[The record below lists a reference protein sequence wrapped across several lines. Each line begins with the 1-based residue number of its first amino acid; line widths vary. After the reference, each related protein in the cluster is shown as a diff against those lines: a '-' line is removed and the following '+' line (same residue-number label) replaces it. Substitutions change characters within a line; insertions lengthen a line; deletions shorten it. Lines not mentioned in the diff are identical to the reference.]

1 MIDGDRNMVVVARLR
16 AAPLVGWQFA
26 CAVLLGV
33 LLARLDWGGDPVD
46 AFWNMVFG
54 QPLVLIGIVAV
65 LGTWA
70 YWLGAWRRRAAY
82 VRHDGRTL
90 YRGGGAASWPLIAIR
105 DVIVVRG
112 ELGGK
117 ALRLVVDDDSEV
129 TRELVKLY
137 LLDEPPEV
145 VRDGVMF
152 AVARAGGV
160 MAPGTVH

>member
-1 MIDGDRNMVVVARLR
+1 MTDGDRKMVVVARLR
-16 AAPLVGWQFA
+16 AAPLVGWHFA

-33 LLARLDWGGDPVD
+33 LAARLDWGGDPLD

-54 QPLVLIGIVAV
+54 QPLRLLGIAAV
-65 LGTWA
+65 LSVWA
-70 YWLGAWRRRAAY
+70 YWLGVWRRRSAY

-90 YRGGGAASWPLIAIR
+90 YRGAAAAWPLIAIR
-105 DVIVVRG
+105 DVIIVRG
-112 ELGGK
+112 ELGVT

-137 LLDEPPEV
+137 LLSDRPEV
-145 VRDGVMF
+145 VRDAVMF

-160 MAPGTVH
+160 GIPVSVH